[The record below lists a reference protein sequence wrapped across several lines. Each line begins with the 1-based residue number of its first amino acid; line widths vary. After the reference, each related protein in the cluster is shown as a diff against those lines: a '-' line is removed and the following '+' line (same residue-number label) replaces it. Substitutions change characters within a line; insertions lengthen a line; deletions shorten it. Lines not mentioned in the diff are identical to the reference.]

1 MLSKKDV
8 TLLKMQLSKYYKDY
22 YAIISKKTHLSRPT
36 ISKFFNAKKL
46 KPENAMKIYTICIAL
61 LEEKKEAIRAYQ
73 EKIKELTN

>member
-22 YAIISKKTHLSRPT
+22 YVIISKKTHLSRPT

-46 KPENAMKIYTICIAL
+46 KPENAMKIYSTCIAL
-61 LEEKKEAIRAYQ
+61 LEEKKEVIRVYQ